1 MNVLPTATINTFQG
15 LLAQACLS
23 ALFLIVGVVV
33 ATKILKEIRGT
44 ISSLWR
50 KSRFSFAA
58 VVLLSL
64 TMFLWADKTRRNY
77 VIVELCNYVN
87 AELRN

>member
-1 MNVLPTATINTFQG
+1 MTNLEIIAESYRG
-15 LLAQACLS
+15 LLTQACLS
-23 ALFLIVGVVV
+23 ALLLIVGVVV
-33 ATKILKEIRGT
+33 ATKILKEIRVAFFC
-44 ISSLWR
+44 LWQ

-64 TMFLWADKTRRNY
+64 TMFLWADKTGRNY

-87 AELRN
+87 AGMRN

>member
-1 MNVLPTATINTFQG
+1 MTNLEAIAESFQG

-23 ALFLIVGVVV
+23 ALFAMVVV
-33 ATKILKEIRGT
+33 FAAVKILKEIRVAF
-44 ISSLWR
+44 SCLWQ
-50 KSRFSFAA
+50 KSRFSFAS

-64 TMFLWADKTRRNY
+64 TMFLWADKTGRNY

-87 AELRN
+87 AGIRN